1 VLKVLGM
8 KPFSFAAALVPS
20 VLVALLAA
28 PAAHADEL
36 PTLPAPTATPVA
48 PAEAPEAPAPTP
60 STPEAAPAPAPAASA
75 PTLVARE
82 TAPKKRR
89 AEGEE
94 APREWYG
101 YQTLVVDLAGI
112 GMGVGAAGGGYPLA
126 IAGLA
131 TYVVGGPIVHAAH
144 GHGGKV
150 GLDLGIRLGAPAA
163 GALTGALI
171 ACAGGS
177 CGYELGALVAL
188 AGGGFGA
195 GIGAI
200 TAIVIDAAVIAREP
214 AERREEVAKW
224 DGKPIVRPEVTSLPG
239 GGAVG
244 IGGAF

>member
-8 KPFSFAAALVPS
+8 KPFVFAAALVPS

-36 PTLPAPTATPVA
+36 PTLPAPTATSVA

-60 STPEAAPAPAPAASA
+60 SAPEAAPASAPAASA
-75 PTLVARE
+75 PTLVERE

-89 AEGEE
+89 VETEE

-101 YQTLVVDLAGI
+101 YQTLLVDVAGI

-150 GLDLGIRLGAPAA
+150 GLDLGIRLGAPTAGAFTGAGLACAA
-163 GALTGALI
+163 GGCRGTYGALG
-171 ACAGGS
+171 AVAGGL
-177 CGYELGALVAL
+177 LGI
-188 AGGGFGA
+188 

-244 IGGAF
+244 VGGAF